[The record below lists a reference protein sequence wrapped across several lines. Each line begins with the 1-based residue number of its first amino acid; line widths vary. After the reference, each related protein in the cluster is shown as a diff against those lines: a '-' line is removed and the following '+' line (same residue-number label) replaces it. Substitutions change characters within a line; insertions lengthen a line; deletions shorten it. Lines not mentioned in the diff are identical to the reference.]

1 MDDIFVVTCISCALM
16 VWLLWEWAI
25 NLSFEVSFLKW
36 SNSRFSKSVYCIS
49 RYLGLCALLGNV
61 FFVIRSHNLGLPPP
75 PIMCIR
81 WFSSLLSV
89 SLVLMLNLE
98 LLLLARVYAMYRHCL
113 SLVIVF
119 GILLAAKIPVTIFL
133 VVIAC
138 RKVLFMGATCIVQSI
153 PSPMVAIGCLE
164 IVAAILIMAPT
175 AIRYVYGIRQNGG
188 QPIPLLQLILRDG
201 MITFTLVSGLF
212 LIIII
217 DMKEAGEAG
226 RIIFPVAISVVSVA
240 TCRIIRN
247 LRNFPVEGI
256 SPSDE
261 FQLTSMILSDTSS
274 QIF

>member
-1 MDDIFVVTCISCALM
+1 MAVVGMGHKSFFRGVLLEMVKQQIQQIRLLYISISGL
-16 VWLLWEWAI
+16 VRTP
-25 NLSFEVSFLKW
+25 VSASIPNNTMAFAYTVD
-36 SNSRFSKSVYCIS
+36 SR
-49 RYLGLCALLGNV
+49 GNV

-240 TCRIIRN
+240 NHQKSTQFPGGGNFTFGRISTHIYD
-247 LRNFPVEGI
+247 LE
-256 SPSDE
+256 
-261 FQLTSMILSDTSS
+261 
-274 QIF
+274 